1 MPIDWRKRLAW
12 VRFPRYRRLTR
23 LPLAAE
29 IALALLIKI
38 LILTLLWHAFFS
50 TPQTKKMRMPTPQ
63 VEQHLLTP
71 SAIAATPSAAAPVSS
86 STPKAHDDTHR

>member
-1 MPIDWRKRLAW
+1 MASA
-12 VRFPRYRRLTR
+12 RFPRYPRYPHFTR
-23 LPLAAE
+23 LPLALE
-29 IALALLIKI
+29 IVLVLLIKI
-38 LILTLLWHAFFS
+38 VILTLLWHAFFS

-86 STPKAHDDTHR
+86 STSKAHDDTHR

>member
-1 MPIDWRKRLAW
+1 MASA
-12 VRFPRYRRLTR
+12 RFPRYPHFTR
-23 LPLAAE
+23 LPLALE
-29 IALALLIKI
+29 IVLVLLIKI
-38 LILTLLWHAFFS
+38 VILTLLWHAFFS

-86 STPKAHDDTHR
+86 STPKARDDTHR

>member
-1 MPIDWRKRLAW
+1 MASI
-12 VRFPRYRRLTR
+12 RFPCHLRYPHFTR
-23 LPLAAE
+23 LPLALE

-38 LILTLLWHAFFS
+38 LILILLWHAFFS

-71 SAIAATPSAAAPVSS
+71 PAIAATPNTAAPVSS
-86 STPKAHDDTHR
+86 STPRAHDDTHR